1 MTIDNIKYRVT
12 TGIKRYRTEL
22 KQYVSMTLIIMNTT
36 ANYVLYN
43 ESKLKNNNNNQL
55 TGDGSSKQEKKTKG
69 TPLCLH
75 HHLTQNQPNNEA

>member
-55 TGDGSSKQEKKTKG
+55 TGDGSSK
-69 TPLCLH
+69 
-75 HHLTQNQPNNEA
+75 